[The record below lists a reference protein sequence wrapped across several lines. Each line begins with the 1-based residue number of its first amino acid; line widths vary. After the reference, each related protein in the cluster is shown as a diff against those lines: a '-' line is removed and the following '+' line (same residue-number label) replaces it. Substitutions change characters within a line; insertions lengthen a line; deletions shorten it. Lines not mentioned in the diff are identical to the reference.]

1 MAEPLVYPVHSRD
14 VWKVWPK
21 AIWHIGRALLHSRV
35 WSLDALEDWLEDAR
49 AQLIV
54 YGSPRDVVTGYPV
67 HVRAAMVTQFPD
79 HGKTLLIYA
88 FGADSLAETL
98 PFLDTIER
106 LGKRKGAEQIELC
119 APPTRRGW
127 LRLLKTR
134 GYAPH
139 RQEAEGMI
147 LRKSL

>member
-1 MAEPLVYPVHSRD
+1 MAEPLVYPVHSSD

-21 AIWHIGRALLHSRV
+21 AIWHIGRALLHSRFS
-35 WSLDALEDWLEDAR
+35 SLDAIEEWLDDTR

-67 HVRAAMVTQFPD
+67 NVRAAMVTQFPD
-79 HGKTLLIYA
+79 YGRTLFIHA
-88 FGADSLAETL
+88 FGADDLRETL
-98 PFLDTIER
+98 PFLDTIESLAR
-106 LGKRKGAEQIELC
+106 KKRAEAIELC
-119 APPTRRGW
+119 APPSRLGW
-127 LRLLKTR
+127 MRVLKTR

-147 LRKSL
+147 IRKVL